1 MRALTGLLTYAAHV
15 LSLPSILRNREK
27 LTDTMEPFDAL
38 LEWLYSDREK
48 AGQRSEAIRT
58 GLIRI
63 FASKGVSDAEYYTD
77 QAIDRVA
84 KRLPEIKAGYVG
96 DPAGY
101 FHGVARNIVMEA
113 GRRKEVPSEKLP
125 VGLTTEPNNSD
136 MSECLTKCL
145 RQLPRD
151 KQEFILDYHLYH
163 GREKVVHHR
172 QMASEL
178 SITEGALRTR
188 AHHLRVSL
196 EKCVL
201 RCIEHQGQNK
211 NGVKRHSN

>member
-1 MRALTGLLTYAAHV
+1 MTT
-15 LSLPSILRNREK
+15 PK
-27 LTDTMEPFDAL
+27 EPFDVL
-38 LEWLYSDREK
+38 LEWLDPDREK
-48 AGQRSEAIRT
+48 AGQRYELIRS

-63 FASKGVSDAEYYTD
+63 FVAKGVSDAEYYTD
-77 QAIDRVA
+77 EAIDRVM
-84 KRLPEIKAGYVG
+84 KRLPEIQADYVG
-96 DPAGY
+96 DPARY
-101 FHGVARNIVMEA
+101 FHGVARNLVMEA
-113 GRRKEVPSEKLP
+113 GRRKEVPTEKFP
-125 VGLTTEPNNSD
+125 VGFTTEPHISD
-136 MSECLTKCL
+136 TSECLSKCL

-201 RCIEHQGQNK
+201 RCIDQGQNK
-211 NGVKRHSN
+211 NGVKSHSN